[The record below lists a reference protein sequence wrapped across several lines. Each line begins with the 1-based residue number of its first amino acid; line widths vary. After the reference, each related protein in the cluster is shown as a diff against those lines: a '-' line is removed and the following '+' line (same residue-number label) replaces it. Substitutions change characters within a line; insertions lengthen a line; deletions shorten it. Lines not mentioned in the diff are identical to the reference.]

1 MPRGGGTREQILG
14 TAMRLFVEQ
23 GYDKTSL
30 REIAEAVGVTKAAL
44 YYHFRTKDELVSSAL
59 AEYRDAV
66 AEIVAWLRATP
77 PSLERNEGFVDRMTE
92 LMASDGGLA
101 LRFGQ
106 ANPTLAEREEFGTT
120 HVDAVRSLV
129 EALVGPD
136 PDADAAIRGTMAF
149 GALVIG
155 ALGNAVLPIPGGPEP
170 GAAAG
175 RTVALEVLAPLA
187 DRLHG

>member
-1 MPRGGGTREQILG
+1 MPRGGGTRDQILG

-44 YYHFRTKDELVSSAL
+44 YYHFRTKDELVASAL

-66 AEIVAWLRATP
+66 AEIVTWLRATP
-77 PSLERNEGFVDRMTE
+77 PSRERNEEFVDRMTA

-106 ANPTLAEREEFGTT
+106 ANPTLADREEFGET
-120 HVDAVRSLV
+120 HVDAVKSLV
-129 EALVGPD
+129 QALVGED
-136 PDADAAIRGTMAF
+136 PDAEASVRGTLAF

-155 ALGNAVLPIPGGPEP
+155 ALGNAILPVPGGPGA

-175 RTVALEVLAPLA
+175 RTVALEILAPL
-187 DRLHG
+187 GV